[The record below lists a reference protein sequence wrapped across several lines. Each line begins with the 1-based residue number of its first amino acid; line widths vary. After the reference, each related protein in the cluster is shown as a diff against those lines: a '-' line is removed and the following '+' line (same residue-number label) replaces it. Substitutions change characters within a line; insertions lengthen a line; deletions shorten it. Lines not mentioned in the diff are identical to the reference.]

1 MSVPCRLL
9 CVCGHPDDETIHM
22 GGTLAR
28 YAAAGAE
35 IVCVTATRGELGEVV
50 DPSLSGVASSGRLG
64 EVRMDEMARAVAC
77 LGPIEVRW
85 LGYRDSGMEGDPRN
99 ADPEAFCQAP
109 LDEAA
114 GRIARVIREVRPQVV
129 LTLKSA
135 DGGGHPDHLHAASAT
150 RLAFE
155 RAGDPG
161 AWPEQLEG
169 PGALEPW
176 APAKLYEWHSHS
188 RTPLDRGTRIKYVIK
203 DRGPIMALPVIARAV
218 LRLRSGDGS
227 TDGVT
232 PPPAAPVDP
241 GPDATARINV
251 APWAAARDAAIRSYR
266 TQIAPDDEM
275 LAIPPVEVA
284 RMAPTEDFTLLSR
297 EAPSR
302 TEDDL
307 FLGLEGACSLRTRPA
322 GAAGMPISVL
332 NT

>member
-1 MSVPCRLL
+1 
-9 CVCGHPDDETIHM
+9 M

-50 DPSLSGVASSGRLG
+50 APNLTDVASSGRLG
-64 EVRMDEMARAVAC
+64 EVRMDEMASAVAC

-135 DGGGHPDHLHAASAT
+135 GGGGHPDHLHAASAT

-161 AWPEQLEG
+161 AWPEQLAG
-169 PGALEPW
+169 PDALEPW
-176 APAKLYEWHSHS
+176 APAKLYEWHSHT
-188 RTPLDRGTRIKYVIK
+188 RTPLDRMARIRYLIK

-218 LRLRSGDGS
+218 LRLRPEVGS
-227 TDGVT
+227 ADGVT
-232 PPPAAPVDP
+232 PPPVAPAVP
-241 GPDATARINV
+241 EHEATASISV

-266 TQIAPDDEM
+266 TQIAPTDEM
-275 LAIPPVEVA
+275 LAIPPVEIA
-284 RMAPTEDFTLLSR
+284 RMAPTEEYTLLSR
-297 EAPSR
+297 EAPAQP
-302 TEDDL
+302 EDDL
-307 FLGLEGACSLRTRPA
+307 FAGLEDACSLRPGPTATVGLPVSP
-322 GAAGMPISVL
+322 MQ
-332 NT
+332 T